1 MTAYRVIDDHKELGN
16 IGTKT
21 HDQLDEHVTNT
32 PFVVLSVEGADV
44 PASARILTAGTGI
57 TLTDGGATGAI
68 TISATAADGSVI
80 GPAEDGS
87 YEDGLF
93 KDFTPST
100 PIGTPIDR
108 FNEILLALAPPPAPN
123 LRNANCENS
132 SGVTAYLSFGASNDR
147 GGYLPSYVSS
157 NTAAGFSAV
166 DVNGSYAPATSGDNI
181 RKGIY
186 KKDTIINGI
195 LNNNV
200 SSNVFNTGV
209 VNYVSK
215 AFGNGDTGEL
225 RLYVNNTLIHSIN
238 LSSAGIGAGSPGAG
252 TGTHLNANGSGF
264 INLSSAGSAYLSTS
278 VEFPA
283 FKHRTGKYQIGVADQ
298 RRGWNYARVVHVVGA
313 TQYQTNYVEWIN
325 DDDSSTLQAS
335 GGSLSFTGDGS
346 TKLSGVEYYNA
357 ASLSYNVKIYNHY
370 KYVYDLSNVTLTATN
385 TSNAASNLYYS
396 FPSQSKSTIDIS
408 AGENHTKV
416 LNVSS
421 QSNLIADYFLNGS
434 VEVGVNVS
442 HPLKA
447 SIVNGGRYSVSQIL
461 IYKLTNT
468 SSNLI
473 ETFRAENYRL
483 KAGSYDTQAAVADSA
498 NSWDSSIHM
507 LSTAGYSDGL
517 QFYNQLLV
525 SPKNTVNG
533 GNFLGMSHGPSGNPN
548 YSTITGTR
556 TFYRKFLNSTGVSQ
570 YDLSLSLNGSSTIV
584 DSSTSLNAS
593 RIKLSVK
600 IPGKTGWMDVALPYV
615 FGASYG
621 DGSGLHT
628 SNGILSFNSSL
639 SAINYLNLG
648 NLSIDSNEYI
658 VVKIEADA
666 TWTGNVSL
674 MSVTFGAG
682 TGTLTPVPDLYNI
695 DSDNIGSSAVLSF
708 GSTKSIASYTNP
720 DTNAGF
726 SATGLNEVYG
736 VATSGNNLRRGIFTT
751 IPTMEGDLNEAV
763 ASPGRDY
770 VDNAFSD
777 GNIGVL
783 RLEVNGSTV
792 HSIDLSSYAGVGS
805 PGAGSGTSVN
815 GNGSGFISVSTWS
828 PGMFDNGVPRYSE
841 IQRTGRYRVV
851 PAEQQNGWNYLR
863 VVHSVD
869 AIDRVT
875 NYVEWV
881 NEVDST
887 SMSSSENSL
896 SIFGDD
902 SFSYV
907 SGVKYFNSPS
917 GSIHTKISNIYRN
930 VYTSSATAIS
940 FTSLTNASAAKIVQS
955 GTGITS
961 TKVTNSSAASLQTLN
976 TNTDSQNEDTEVV
989 GTINFTP
996 SKSLP
1001 GSRTTSYGCGGAMT
1015 FVHPFKASVT
1025 TPVQSTTKLLVWT
1038 PSNASSNEST
1048 ECYFTGEIYRIV
1060 DTTYA
1065 TQSVVVASGNAW
1077 DSTVS
1082 INDPTNNPGHAT
1094 GLLIYDRFLMAPKY
1108 GGEGGDFRNHK
1119 EGGSIESPSG
1129 NVDYSTLVNSTR
1141 TYLRY
1146 FRNNTTDDRPSIK
1159 VTLYGDATLVAK
1171 NGPNAGSLGANKNI
1185 QVHVC
1190 VPGKTGFM
1198 DLARPSAG
1206 SGNWSDDSGCLS
1218 GDLISSI
1225 GAGGA
1230 QNTCTFNGVTANGTA
1245 SPSAQR
1251 VIVRITAHK
1260 DWTGYLERIS
1270 ISWS

>member
-16 IGTKT
+16 IGTTT
-21 HDQLDEHVTNT
+21 HDQIDEHVNNT
-32 PFVVLSVEGADV
+32 PFVVVPVVGAIV
-44 PASARILTAGTGI
+44 PTSARILTAGEGI
-57 TLTDGGATGAI
+57 SLTDAGAGGAI
-68 TISATAADGSVI
+68 TISSTAAAGSVI
-80 GPAEDGS
+80 GPAEDGT

-123 LRNANCENS
+123 LSNVSCENTA
-132 SGVTAYLSFGASNDR
+132 GVTAYLSFGASNDR
-147 GGYLPSYVSS
+147 SGYLPSYISS
-157 NTAAGFSAV
+157 NTAAGFTAV
-166 DVNGSYAPATSGDNI
+166 DVNGTYGPLVSGANI

-186 KKDTIINGI
+186 KKDAIINGI
-195 LNNNV
+195 LNNTV
-200 SSNVFNTGV
+200 TSNVFNTGV

-215 AFGNGDTGEL
+215 AFGNADAGEL
-225 RLYVNNTLIHSIN
+225 RLYVNNTLVHSIN
-238 LSSAGIGAGSPGAG
+238 LTLPGIGAGAPGSG
-252 TGTHLNANGSGF
+252 TGSHLNANGSGF
-264 INLSSAGSAYLSTS
+264 VNLSSTGSAYLSTS

-298 RRGWNYARVVHVVGA
+298 RRGWNYARVIHVVGSA
-313 TQYQTNYVEWIN
+313 QYQTNYVEWIN
-325 DDDSSTLQAS
+325 DDDSTTLQAS
-335 GGSLSFTGDGS
+335 GGSLSFTGTGS

-357 ASLSYNVKIYNHY
+357 GNLSYAVKVYNAY
-370 KYVYDLSNVTLTATN
+370 KYVYDLSTITLTATN
-385 TSNAASNLYYS
+385 TSNAAANLSYS
-396 FPSQSKSTIDIS
+396 FPSQSRSGIDIA
-408 AGENHTKV
+408 AGEDHTKII
-416 LNVSS
+416 NVSS
-421 QSNLIADYFLNGS
+421 QSSLSADYFLNGGI
-434 VEVGVNVS
+434 EVGVNVT

-461 IYKLTNT
+461 LYKLTNT
-468 SSNLI
+468 STNLL
-473 ETFRAENYRL
+473 ETFRAENYRI
-483 KAGSYDTQAAVADSA
+483 KAGSYDTQSSVSDASNV
-498 NSWDSSIHM
+498 WDSSVHM
-507 LSTAGYSDGL
+507 LSTSGYADGL

-533 GNFLGMSHGPSGNPN
+533 GNFLGMSNGPSGNPN

-556 TFYRKFLNSTGVSQ
+556 TFYRKFQNTSGANQ
-570 YDLSLSLNGSSTIV
+570 YDLSISLNGSSTIV
-584 DSSTSLNAS
+584 QSSTSLNAS
-593 RIKLSVK
+593 RIKISVK

-621 DGSGLHT
+621 DGAGLHT
-628 SNGILSFNSSL
+628 SNGVLTFNPTL
-639 SAINYLNLG
+639 NATNYLNLG

-666 TWTGNVSL
+666 SWTGNVSL

-695 DSDNIGSSAVLSF
+695 DSDNLGSTAVLSF
-708 GSTKSIASYTNP
+708 GSTKSITGYSNP
-720 DTNAGF
+720 DTSAGF
-726 SATGLNEVYG
+726 PATGLNESYG
-736 VATSGNNLRRGIFTT
+736 AATSGNNLRRGIFTSV
-751 IPTMEGDLNEAV
+751 PTMEGDLNEAV
-763 ASPGRDY
+763 VSPGRDY

-777 GNIGVL
+777 GNIGIL
-783 RLEVNGSTV
+783 RLEVNGSVV
-792 HSIDLSSYAGVGS
+792 HSVDLSSYSGAGS
-805 PGAGSGTSVN
+805 PGAGTGTSLN

-851 PAEQQNGWNYLR
+851 PAEQRNGWNYLR

-869 AIDRVT
+869 AVDRVT
-875 NYVEWV
+875 NYVEWI

-930 VYTSSATAIS
+930 VYSNSTSAIS

-955 GTGITS
+955 GPGITS
-961 TKVTNSSAASLQTLN
+961 AKTTNSSAASLQILN
-976 TNTDSQNEDTEVV
+976 TNTDSQNEDIEVE
-989 GTINFTP
+989 GTINFTL

-1015 FVHPFKASVT
+1015 FVHPFKTPIT

-1038 PSNASSNEST
+1038 PSNAGSNENT
-1048 ECYFTGEIYRIV
+1048 ECYFTGESYRII

-1065 TQSVVVASGNAW
+1065 SQSVVVAGYNAW
-1077 DSTVS
+1077 NSAVS
-1082 INDPTNNPGHAT
+1082 MNDVANYPAYST

-1108 GGEGGDFRNHK
+1108 GGENGDFRNHK
-1119 EGGSIESPSG
+1119 EGGSIESPAG
-1129 NVDYSTLVNSTR
+1129 NVDYSSLVNSNR
-1141 TYLRY
+1141 SYLRY

-1159 VTLYGDATLVAK
+1159 VTLYGDATIVAK
-1171 NGPNAGSLGANKNI
+1171 NGPNSGILGANKNVY
-1185 QVHVC
+1185 VHISL
-1190 VPGKTGFM
+1190 PGKTSYM

-1206 SGNWSDDSGCLS
+1206 SGNWAEDSGCLS
-1218 GDLISSI
+1218 GDLTSSVTAA
-1225 GAGGA
+1225 GAT
-1230 QNTCTFNGVTANGTA
+1230 NTCTFNGVTVDGTV

-1251 VIVRITAHK
+1251 IVVRIMAHK

>member
-16 IGTKT
+16 IGTTT
-21 HDQLDEHVTNT
+21 HDQLDEHVTTT
-32 PFVVLSVEGADV
+32 PFVVVSVGGATV
-44 PASARILTAGTGI
+44 PASGRVLTAGEGI
-57 TLTDGGATGAI
+57 TLTDAGAGGAI
-68 TISATAADGSVI
+68 TITSTAAGGSVI

-123 LRNANCENS
+123 LSNVSCENS
-132 SGVTAYLSFGASNDR
+132 AGVTAYLSFGASNDR
-147 GGYLPSYVSS
+147 SGFLPSYISS

-166 DVNGSYAPATSGDNI
+166 DVNGSYGPLTSGANI

-186 KKDTIINGI
+186 KKDAIINGI
-195 LNNNV
+195 LNNSV
-200 SSNVFNTGV
+200 TSNVFNTGV

-215 AFGNGDTGEL
+215 AFGNGDAGEL
-225 RLYVNNTLIHSIN
+225 RLYVNNTLVHSIN
-238 LSSAGIGAGSPGAG
+238 LTLPGIGAGVPGSG
-252 TGTHLNANGSGF
+252 TGSHLNANGSGF
-264 INLSSAGSAYLSTS
+264 INLSSTGSAYLSTS

-283 FKHRTGKYQIGVADQ
+283 FKHRTGRYQIGVADQ

-313 TQYQTNYVEWIN
+313 AQYQTNYIEWIN
-325 DDDSSTLQAS
+325 DDDSTTLQAS
-335 GGSLSFTGDGS
+335 GGSLSFTGTGA
-346 TKLSGVEYYNA
+346 TRLSGVEYYNA
-357 ASLSYNVKIYNHY
+357 GNLSYTVKIYNAY

-385 TSNAASNLYYS
+385 TSAAAANLSYS
-396 FPSQSKSTIDIS
+396 FPSQSRSVIDTST
-408 AGENHTKV
+408 GEDHTKII
-416 LNVSS
+416 NVSS
-421 QSNLIADYFLNGS
+421 QSSLNADYFLNGT
-434 VEVGVNVS
+434 VEVGVNLS

-461 IYKLTNT
+461 LYKLTNT
-468 SSNLI
+468 STNLL
-473 ETFRAENYRL
+473 ETFRAENYRVE
-483 KAGSYDTQAAVADSA
+483 AGSYDTQADVTDPA
-498 NSWDSSIHM
+498 NAWDSSIHM
-507 LSTAGYSDGL
+507 LSTDGYSDGL
-517 QFYNQLLV
+517 QFYNQLLL

-533 GNFLGMSHGPSGNPN
+533 GNFLGMSRGPAGNPN

-556 TFYRKFLNSTGVSQ
+556 TLYRKFQNTSGASQ
-570 YDLSLSLNGSSTIV
+570 YDLSISLNGSATIV
-584 DSSTSLNAS
+584 QSTTSLNTT
-593 RIKLSVK
+593 RIKISVK

-621 DGSGLHT
+621 DGAGLHT
-628 SNGILSFNSSL
+628 SNGILTFNPTL
-639 SAINYLNLG
+639 NATNYLNLG

-658 VVKIEADA
+658 VVKIEADS

-695 DSDNIGSSAVLSF
+695 DSDNLGSSAVLSF
-708 GSTKSIASYTNP
+708 GSTKPISGYTNP
-720 DTNAGF
+720 DTTAGF
-726 SATGLNEVYG
+726 SETGLNESYG
-736 VATSGNNLRRGIFTT
+736 VATLGSNLRRGIFTT
-751 IPTMEGDLNEAV
+751 VPTMEGDLNEAV
-763 ASPGRDY
+763 TSPGRDY

-777 GNIGVL
+777 GNVGVL
-783 RLEVNGSTV
+783 RLEVNGSVV
-792 HSIDLSSYAGVGS
+792 HSVDLSSYSGTGS
-805 PGAGSGTSVN
+805 PGAGTGTSLN

-851 PAEQQNGWNYLR
+851 PAEQRNGWNYLR

-869 AIDRVT
+869 AVDRVT
-875 NYVEWV
+875 NYVEWI

-887 SMSSSENSL
+887 SMSLSENSL

-917 GSIHTKISNIYRN
+917 GSIHTKVSNIYRN
-930 VYTSSATAIS
+930 VYSSSASAIS
-940 FTSLTNASAAKIVQS
+940 FTSLTNATAAKIVQS
-955 GTGITS
+955 GPGITS
-961 TKVTNSSAASLQTLN
+961 IKTTNSTAASLQTLK
-976 TNTDSQNEDTEVV
+976 TTSDSQNEDIEVE
-989 GTINFTP
+989 GTINFTQA
-996 SKSLP
+996 KSLP
-1001 GSRTTSYGCGGAMT
+1001 GSRTTAYGCSGAMT

-1038 PSNASSNEST
+1038 PSNASNNENT
-1048 ECYFTGEIYRIV
+1048 ECYFTGESYRII

-1065 TQSVVVASGNAW
+1065 SQSVVVAGYNAW
-1077 DSTVS
+1077 NSTVS
-1082 INDPTNNPGHAT
+1082 MNDVANYPDYAT
-1094 GLLIYDRFLMAPKY
+1094 GLLIYDKYLMSPKY
-1108 GGEGGDFRNHK
+1108 GGENGDFRNHR
-1119 EGGSIESPSG
+1119 EGGSIESPAG
-1129 NVDYSTLVNSTR
+1129 NVDYSSLVNSTR

-1171 NGPNAGSLGANKNI
+1171 NGPNAGSLGSNKNI
-1185 QVHVC
+1185 QVHVSI
-1190 VPGKTGFM
+1190 PGKTGFM
-1198 DLARPSAG
+1198 DLARDSAG

-1218 GDLISSI
+1218 GDLVSSI
-1225 GAGGA
+1225 TAGGSI
-1230 QNTCTFNGVTANGTA
+1230 NTCTFNGVTVTGTK

-1251 VIVRITAHK
+1251 IIVRITAHK